1 MTRMDSE
8 ESILQRDRS
17 AKDICRSEKHYL
29 NVAYDENCDVS
40 DDEGQQFMFQVDLGK
55 PRGKKSATVS
65 YHIKQRLS
73 MCYKPSAR
81 AVLRIS
87 ALSWQ
92 YGSSAAR
99 SVQKKDGGL
108 IFSQHDPE

>member
-17 AKDICRSEKHYL
+17 VKDICRSEKHYL

-40 DDEGQQFMFQVDLGK
+40 DDEEQQFMVQVDLGK
-55 PRGKKSATVS
+55 PKNKKSATVS
-65 YHIKQRLS
+65 YHIKQRPNLS
-73 MCYKPSAR
+73 YKPIVR

-87 ALSWQ
+87 ALSLA
-92 YGSSAAR
+92 STDR
-99 SVQKKDGGL
+99 VQRRL
-108 IFSQHDPE
+108 YRR